1 MKLHGDTVRNYNKP
15 INKRK
20 RKATATIT
28 GKRMYTS
35 NAVEVRHACDIAIG
49 LCTERHGYDAPGGR
63 LTVCWPCQEAAAEI
77 VNKRTTQK
85 AILERLV
92 QHARATARSL
102 KGE

>member
-1 MKLHGDTVRNYNKP
+1 MKLHGDTIRNYNKP

-20 RKATATIT
+20 RKATAKT
-28 GKRMYTS
+28 
-35 NAVEVRHACDIAIG
+35 
-49 LCTERHGYDAPGGR
+49 
-63 LTVCWPCQEAAAEI
+63 
-77 VNKRTTQK
+77 KRTTQK